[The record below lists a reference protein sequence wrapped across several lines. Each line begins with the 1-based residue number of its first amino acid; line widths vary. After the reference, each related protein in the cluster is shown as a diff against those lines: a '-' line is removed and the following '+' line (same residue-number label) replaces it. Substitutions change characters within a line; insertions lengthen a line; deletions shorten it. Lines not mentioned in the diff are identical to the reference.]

1 MKLLCQLTL
10 NRLMQLDIPLQR
22 VDLILHLVVL
32 GQQLLRLL
40 GLVVELGGQLVVL
53 QGGEAGGCVDLF
65 FVQGSQISLGFL
77 DLVLHICL

>member
-53 QGGEAGGCVDLF
+53 KGGEAGGRVDLF